1 MGRLH
6 KVVRP
11 IIVRI
16 CNTQGAAGAV
26 ATRAGVPNDTPANRH
41 VYILMKLPPSMAF
54 RQTFLPM
61 TALAASFA
69 FIPGAG
75 VRVE

>member
-1 MGRLH
+1 
-6 KVVRP
+6 
-11 IIVRI
+11 
-16 CNTQGAAGAV
+16 
-26 ATRAGVPNDTPANRH
+26 

-61 TALAASFA
+61 TALAAFPA
-69 FIPGAG
+69 YFPGAG

>member
-1 MGRLH
+1 
-6 KVVRP
+6 
-11 IIVRI
+11 
-16 CNTQGAAGAV
+16 
-26 ATRAGVPNDTPANRH
+26 

-61 TALAASFA
+61 TAFAASPA

>member
-1 MGRLH
+1 
-6 KVVRP
+6 
-11 IIVRI
+11 
-16 CNTQGAAGAV
+16 
-26 ATRAGVPNDTPANRH
+26 
-41 VYILMKLPPSMAF
+41 MAF